1 MEERLALKA
10 EVREGAGSAK
20 AAQLRKNARIPAIVY
35 GHKEEIIS
43 IALDAHDFLEGIHR
57 GHRLFDLQVGKKKE
71 TVMIKELQ
79 YDHLG
84 KNVIHADLIRVDITE
99 TVTVDVRLEFKG
111 TAKGTQ
117 EGGILE
123 VLASKIAVECRVSD
137 IPESITVF
145 VKNLDIGDKL
155 FARDLQLPAGVKL
168 ASDPLTMIAACS
180 IVAELKPA
188 EEALLEA
195 PTAPEVIGREKKEEE
210 ELEGEQPEAKK
221 EKEKE
226 KEKEK

>member
-1 MEERLALKA
+1 MEERLALKV

-35 GHKEEIIS
+35 GHKLETVPV
-43 IALDAHDFLEGIHR
+43 ALDAHDFLESIHK
-57 GHRLFDLQVGKKKE
+57 GHRLFDLKIGKKKE

-99 TVTVDVRLEFKG
+99 TVTVDVPLEFKG
-111 TAKGTQ
+111 TAKGTH

-123 VLASKIAVECRVSD
+123 VLASKLAVECRVSD
-137 IPESITVF
+137 IPEIISVV
-145 VKNLDIGDKL
+145 VKDLNIGDRL
-155 FARDLQLPAGVKL
+155 FAKDLQLPEGVKL
-168 ASDPLTMIAACS
+168 ASDPQTLLAACS
-180 IVAELKPA
+180 VVAELKTP
-188 EEALLEA
+188 EQVELEA
-195 PTAPEVIGREKKEEE
+195 PTAPEVIGREKKVEE
-210 ELEGEQPEAKK
+210 ELEEEQPEQEKKK

-226 KEKEK
+226 K